1 MQNTRLVNLLATL
14 TKKELRDFLKFLH
27 SPLFNTR
34 EDMIQLF
41 ELIKRELNSKKP
53 KLEKE
58 LVYKKLHPKDKFDG
72 VKLNLL
78 RSYLLKL
85 LEQFLSLNET
95 IEDET
100 HHNYYLTQAFRKKNL
115 NKDVARTIRLGY
127 EFLEKQKHRGVDF
140 YEEQLKLDWETY
152 FSKADLIYREKIGW
166 SHLSEQTDI
175 IYFLKKLHIAVLAKA
190 AKQVLNDQSKELLF
204 LKEIFEKSVEK
215 PFSEVE
221 AIRIYIA
228 CFKML
233 DNPNE
238 EQFFFEFKKLLFANT
253 EKFPSTEIRDLYIL
267 AVNFCI
273 KQVNKGTWET
283 RFFEEIL
290 SLYKNGLENEVLLQ
304 DGQLSRFTYHNIVAA
319 ALKIEDFK
327 WLEWFIEVYKNFLAK
342 PFRESTY
349 SFSMARLDFARKNYD
364 GALIR
369 LQSSNY
375 RDILLNLASRTIRLK
390 IYFETD
396 EWDVLASHLEATKV
410 YLRRKKVMGY
420 HRKFYENLIKYT
432 QKLMAINFY
441 DKATVASLSD
451 KIKAEEFLTEK
462 DWLLSQL

>member
-1 MQNTRLVNLLATL
+1 MQNTRLVNLLANL
-14 TKKELRDFLKFLH
+14 TKKELRDFSKFLH

-34 EDMIQLF
+34 DDLIQLF
-41 ELIKRELNSKKP
+41 EIIRKELVAKTP

-58 LVYKKLHPKDKFDG
+58 KVYKKLLPKEKFDG

-85 LEQFLSLNET
+85 LEQFLSVNE
-95 IEDET
+95 ILEDET
-100 HHNYYLTQAFRKKNL
+100 HHNIHLTQALRKKNL
-115 NKDVARTIRLGY
+115 NKDVVRTIRIGY
-127 EFLEKQKHRGVDF
+127 ENLEKQKQRGVDF
-140 YEEQLKLDWETY
+140 FEEKLKLDWETY

-166 SHLSEQTDI
+166 GHLSEQMDI

-190 AKQVLNDQSKELLF
+190 AKQVLNDQSKDFLF
-204 LKEIFEKSVEK
+204 LKEIFEKSEEK
-215 PFSEVE
+215 PFSEVV

-238 EQFFFEFKKLLFANT
+238 EHFFFEFKKLLFENT
-253 EKFPSTEIRDLYIL
+253 EKFPATEVRDLYIL

-273 KQVNKGTWET
+273 KQVNKGAWET
-283 RFFEEIL
+283 RFFEEVL

-319 ALKIEDFK
+319 ALKIQDFK
-327 WLEWFIEVYKNFLAK
+327 WVEWFIEVYKSYLGK
-342 PFRESTY
+342 PYRDSTY
-349 SFSMARLDFARKNYD
+349 SFSMARLDFARKKYED
-364 GALIR
+364 ALIR

-375 RDILLNLASRTIRLK
+375 REILLNLASRTIKLK

-396 EWDVLASHLEATKV
+396 EWDALASHLEATKV

-441 DKATVASLSD
+441 DKAAVASLSE
-451 KIKAEEFLTEK
+451 KIKTEEFLTEK
-462 DWLLSQL
+462 DWLLAQL